1 MITFKENLQIASF
14 YLTEQP
20 PKSNFKLNVRLNFCE
35 TPKMSKTDIELVI
48 KKQKFFLFIFI
59 FSFKKS
65 KKTDPPGKGFKIIL
79 NFFFFRLRVK
89 VKIFWSSAP
98 SSKATFP
105 HEILETIFDN
115 LPTV

>member
-1 MITFKENLQIASF
+1 
-14 YLTEQP
+14 
-20 PKSNFKLNVRLNFCE
+20 
-35 TPKMSKTDIELVI
+35 MSKTDFELVI
-48 KKQKFFLFIFI
+48 KNQKFFFLFIFI

-105 HEILETIFDN
+105 REILETIFDN